1 MLVVQKCDSR
11 VQIYTHAGQ
20 VALKISRIKWDRVI
34 ILKIFQGGGVIRG
47 CDEKQIICTQF
58 PKKCVGAM

>member
-11 VQIYTHAGQ
+11 VHVYTHAGQ

-34 ILKIFQGGGVIRG
+34 ILKIFQDGGVIRG
-47 CDEKQIICTQF
+47 CDEK
-58 PKKCVGAM
+58 